1 MGFDRIRIKENAK
14 THYGLN
20 KWNNVLVI
28 LISSAI
34 SGISSGVSNSVSSTS
49 GEGDEASLAMAFIAL
64 IVSVIGLLLSIFLV
78 NVVTMGATIWFQK
91 SIHRE
96 KLDIGEMFTCFKVN
110 YMDNVLMMF
119 LKGLYIS
126 LWSLLFIVPGI
137 VKSYAYR
144 MAEFIKGENPNIPA
158 NRAIEL
164 SKIMTDGHKGDL
176 FVLDLSFIGWNL
188 LSLFTCGILSI
199 VYVGPYYNA
208 AIAFA
213 YEELKAEAIASGKIS
228 AEELGGNGEVYMN

>member
-14 THYGLN
+14 THYGIN
-20 KWNNVLVI
+20 KWNNVLVV
-28 LISSAI
+28 LISGAI
-34 SGISSGVSNSVSSTS
+34 SGISGSFSSGVNSTS
-49 GEGDEASLAMAFIAL
+49 GEGDDLSLAIAL
-64 IVSVIGLLLSIFLV
+64 IAFFVSIIGMLISIFLV
-78 NVVTMGATIWFQK
+78 NIVTMGTAIWFQR

-144 MAEFIKGENPNIPA
+144 MAEYIKGENPNIPA

-228 AEELGGNGEVYMN
+228 AEELGGSGEVYLN